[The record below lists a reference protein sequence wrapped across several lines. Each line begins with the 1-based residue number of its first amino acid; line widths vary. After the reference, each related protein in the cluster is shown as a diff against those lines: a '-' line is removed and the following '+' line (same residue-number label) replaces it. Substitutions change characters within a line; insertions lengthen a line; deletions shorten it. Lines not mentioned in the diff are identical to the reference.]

1 VTIHRLNAIISAS
14 ALVATPVSA
23 ALTAV
28 PATAATTKRV
38 SGPTVNMRWGGV
50 RVVLY
55 VTGRRVTDVHAA
67 YPTHRARSQTIN
79 QHAIP
84 ILRTEVLRAQ
94 SSRVSAVSGATDTS
108 GAYKRSL
115 ATALRTAGI

>member
-1 VTIHRLNAIISAS
+1 VTIHRLNALISAS

-28 PATAATTKRV
+28 PATAASTKRV

-55 VTGRRVTDVHAA
+55 ISGRRVTDVHAA
-67 YPTHRARSQTIN
+67 YPTERSRSQRIN
-79 QHAIP
+79 SNAIP

-94 SSRVSAVSGATDTS
+94 SSRINAVSGATDTS

-115 ATALRTAGI
+115 ATALRAAGI

>member
-1 VTIHRLNAIISAS
+1 MTIHRLNALLSAS
-14 ALVATPVSA
+14 ALVATPVGA

-28 PATAATTKRV
+28 PATAATARRV
-38 SGPTVNMRWGGV
+38 SGPAVNMRWGGV

-55 VTGRRVTDVHAA
+55 VTGRRVTDVRAA
-67 YPTHRARSQTIN
+67 YPTERSRSRSIN
-79 QHAIP
+79 SRAIP

-94 SSRVSAVSGATDTS
+94 SSRINAVSGATDTS

>member
-1 VTIHRLNAIISAS
+1 LTIHRLNALISAS
-14 ALVATPVSA
+14 ALVATPAGA

-28 PATAATTKRV
+28 PATAAAAKRV
-38 SGPTVNMRWGGV
+38 SGPTVGMRWGGV

-55 VTGRRVTDVHAA
+55 VSGRRVTDVRAA
-67 YPTHRARSQTIN
+67 YPTERSRSQRIN
-79 QHAIP
+79 SHAIP

-94 SSRVSAVSGATDTS
+94 SAQINAVSGATDTS

-115 ATALRTAGI
+115 AAALRTAGV

>member
-1 VTIHRLNAIISAS
+1 MTIHRLNALLSAS
-14 ALVATPVSA
+14 ALVATPAGA

-28 PATAATTKRV
+28 PAAAATAKRV

-55 VTGRRVTDVHAA
+55 VTGRRVTDVRAA
-67 YPTHRARSQTIN
+67 YPTERARSRSIN
-79 QHAIP
+79 SHAIP

-94 SSRVSAVSGATDTS
+94 SSRINAVSGATDTS

>member
-1 VTIHRLNAIISAS
+1 MTIHRINALISAS
-14 ALVATPVSA
+14 ALVATPAGA

-28 PATAATTKRV
+28 PATAASPKRV

-55 VTGRRVTDVHAA
+55 VSGRRVTDVRAA
-67 YPTHRARSQTIN
+67 YPTERARSQSIN

-94 SSRVSAVSGATDTS
+94 SSRISAVSGATDTS

-115 ATALRTAGI
+115 ATALRTAGV

>member
-1 VTIHRLNAIISAS
+1 MTIHRLNALISAS
-14 ALVATPVSA
+14 ALVATPAGA

-28 PATAATTKRV
+28 PATAASTKRV
-38 SGPTVNMRWGGV
+38 SGPAVNMRWGGV

-55 VTGRRVTDVHAA
+55 VRGRRVTDVRAA
-67 YPTHRARSQTIN
+67 YPTERARSQSIN
-79 QHAIP
+79 SHAIP

-94 SSRVSAVSGATDTS
+94 SSRISAVSGATDTS

>member
-1 VTIHRLNAIISAS
+1 MTIHRINAILSAS
-14 ALVATPVSA
+14 ALVATPAGA

-28 PATAATTKRV
+28 PATAASTKRV

-55 VTGRRVTDVHAA
+55 VSGRRVTDVHAA
-67 YPTHRARSQTIN
+67 YPTERARSQRIN
-79 QHAIP
+79 LNAIP

-94 SSRVSAVSGATDTS
+94 SSRISAVSGATDTS

-115 ATALRTAGI
+115 ATALRTAGV